1 MARTLIVSYDLSKP
15 GQNYEPLIQ
24 RIKKYESWARLG
36 GSAYLIYT
44 ATEPKAVRDTLWAL
58 LDANDKLFVGTA
70 PPPSAWQG
78 LPQDVANWILKY
90 QTTT

>member
-1 MARTLIVSYDLSKP
+1 MARTLIISYDLSKP

-44 ATEPKAVRDTLWAL
+44 AEETKSVRDTLWAL
-58 LDANDKLFVGTA
+58 MDKNDKLFVGIA
-70 PPPSAWQG
+70 PPPSAWGG
-78 LPQDVANWILKY
+78 LTSEVSNWILKH
-90 QTTT
+90 QTQ